1 MTASSENLALIG
13 RDFDKMKAS
22 IVCLANDIHVMTQL
36 PCTILLHRESICNIM
51 SESWP

>member
-22 IVCLANDIHVMTQL
+22 IVCLANDI
-36 PCTILLHRESICNIM
+36 PCHDAVAVYNSLAPRKHATS
-51 SESWP
+51 